1 MSPDSPSPPQIQFLV
16 MGMQQQ
22 KEPIHKPLC
31 T

>member
-1 MSPDSPSPPQIQFLV
+1 
-16 MGMQQQ
+16 MQQQ